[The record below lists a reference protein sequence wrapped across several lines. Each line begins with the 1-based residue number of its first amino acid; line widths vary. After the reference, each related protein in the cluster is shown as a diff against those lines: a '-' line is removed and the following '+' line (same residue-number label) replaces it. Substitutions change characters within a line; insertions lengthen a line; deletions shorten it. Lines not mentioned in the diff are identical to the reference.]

1 MFNMIR
7 KLTLALSLA
16 ALSFAGVAFADDSSS
31 KLPEPVS
38 PERGAVVDG
47 RVNVYIGT
55 PRVNAY
61 GIGDSIPV
69 TLVFEMIPPKPEELN
84 STPAAPTPEASKP
97 GEPIKAPEKKLLPM
111 PRIDVEGLLM
121 QVQSA
126 EKLDVDMLGGAQ
138 EVQRYTRDG
147 KEYLRVVFY
156 VWTFVTTKQTQV
168 DVKADFMYAYQA
180 LEDGTPD
187 WKKASSPT
195 IHVGIRKTA
204 ADNQTRM
211 REGDLTLKAS
221 PRVAAAPY
229 ALVGGVLLL
238 LPLFGALALTGYRR
252 YMEPKKL
259 NANES
264 AWAELDAIFNEAA
277 KSGYNIDVYK
287 SIFFVLRR
295 RFNVLALDGKEL
307 FAAVKAHPDLA
318 SAQFSDIEAV
328 FGMEAI
334 FYAKNARVTDEQNLA
349 FVEGIKK
356 LIPRH

>member
-16 ALSFAGVAFADDSSS
+16 ALSMTGVAFAEDSS
-31 KLPEPVS
+31 KLPEPSS
-38 PERGAVVDG
+38 PERGTVVDG

-84 STPAAPTPEASKP
+84 TQPAAPTPEASKP
-97 GEPIKAPEKKLLPM
+97 GEPAKAPEKKLLPM
-111 PRIDVEGLLM
+111 PRIDVEGLVM
-121 QVQSA
+121 QMQSA
-126 EKLDVDMLGGAQ
+126 DKLDVDMLGGAQ

-168 DVKADFMYAYQA
+168 DVKADFMYAYQL

-187 WKKASSPT
+187 WRRASSPV
-195 IHVGIRKTA
+195 IHVGIRRTA
-204 ADNQTRM
+204 NDNQTRL
-211 REGDLTLKAS
+211 REGDLSLKAS
-221 PRVAAAPY
+221 PTAAAAPY
-229 ALVGGVLLL
+229 FMVGGALLL
-238 LPLFGALALTGYRR
+238 LPLFGALGLTGYRR
-252 YMEPKKL
+252 YMQPKKL

-264 AWAELDAIFNEAA
+264 AWAELDAIFTEA
-277 KSGYNIDVYK
+277 KKNGYNIELYK
-287 SIFFVLRR
+287 SIFFVLRQ
-295 RFNVLALDGKEL
+295 RFNVLAQDGHEL
-307 FAAVKAHPDLA
+307 FAALKAHPDLA
-318 SAQFSDIEAV
+318 SVDYADIEKV

-334 FYAKNARVTDEQNLA
+334 FYAKDVKVTDEQNLA
-349 FVEGIKK
+349 FEEGIKK